1 MKYQD
6 TGEKFLPS
14 GKQPDMND
22 MSINHQ
28 IADLMREKSG
38 GNINVNVQLFGFPK
52 DDFMTQANAKAL
64 TEKTAALAE
73 NPSTFKVPSDGG
85 PKCPAP
91 QSSFIPELDLNP
103 DSQFSKSDKN
113 AHQKYITLLKE
124 SAIINDKK
132 SI

>member
-22 MSINHQ
+22 MAINNQ
-28 IADLMREKSG
+28 VADLMKEKCG
-38 GNINVNVQLFGFPK
+38 GNININVQLFGFPK
-52 DDFMTQANAKAL
+52 DDFMSLANAKAQ

-73 NPSTFKVPSDGG
+73 NPSSFKVPSDGG

-91 QSSFIPELDLNP
+91 QSSFIPEFDLNP
-103 DSQFSKSDKN
+103 DTQHSKTEKN
-113 AHQKYITLLKE
+113 AQQKYITLLKE
-124 SAIINDKK
+124 AAIIGDKK
-132 SI
+132 TI

>member
-14 GKQPDMND
+14 GKQPEMDD
-22 MSINHQ
+22 MSFNHQ

-38 GNINVNVQLFGFPK
+38 GNINVNVQVFGFPK

-64 TEKTAALAE
+64 TEKTAALADDL
-73 NPSTFKVPSDGG
+73 STFKIPSDGG

-103 DSQFSKSDKN
+103 DSQFSKTEKN
-113 AHQKYITLLKE
+113 AHQKYIILLKE
-124 SAIINDKK
+124 GAIINDKK